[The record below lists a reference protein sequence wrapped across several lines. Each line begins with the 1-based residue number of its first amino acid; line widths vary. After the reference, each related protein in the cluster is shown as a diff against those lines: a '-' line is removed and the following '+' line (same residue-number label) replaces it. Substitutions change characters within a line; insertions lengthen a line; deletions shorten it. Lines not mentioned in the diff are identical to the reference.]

1 LARADGTPPAERT
14 FDVERIF
21 SIRKIVSASV
31 FVATLWGLFLSAYEW
46 RFGLGFALGAL
57 WSILSYVG
65 IYLIVRVWFSGNR
78 RRVLFVILL
87 ACAKIPLLYFLLYQL
102 FAHPAYFN
110 HLGLVLG
117 MSLAL
122 MVVLLKAVGAVI
134 VYQTRK

>member
-1 LARADGTPPAERT
+1 MASPSGTPPAERT
-14 FDVERIF
+14 LDVERIF
-21 SIRKIVSASV
+21 SVRRVVSASV
-31 FVATLWGLFLSAYEW
+31 FVAVLWGLFLSAYEW
-46 RFGLGFALGAL
+46 RLGLGFALGAL
-57 WSILSYVG
+57 WSIFSYVG

-87 ACAKIPLLYFLLYQL
+87 ACAKIPLLYFLLFEL
-102 FAHPAYFN
+102 FAYPAYFN

-134 VYQTRK
+134 VHQTRK